1 MPFVRAVESIRPN
14 QDEKSIKM
22 MSQRFGGGAAVQKG
36 GARKAGKDKWE
47 EEEVRSWHIFVC
59 FRQYLWFQGP
69 GRYVDVSEKRG

>member
-22 MSQRFGGGAAVQKG
+22 MSQRFGGGGAGLRDQKG

-47 EEEVRSWHIFVC
+47 EEEVRS
-59 FRQYLWFQGP
+59 
-69 GRYVDVSEKRG
+69 